1 MDSPTLDRFVG
12 TYLIGSC
19 GILSITRDGEQLS
32 AQMSGQP
39 RLPIYPETPPKFC
52 WRTINAQVTFAI
64 EKGGPATSAT
74 IHQGG
79 GEVVAT
85 RLDEITTRAIEAKI
99 TNRIREQ
106 LPLPGSEAAIQKFVA
121 DIKTGTPNYA
131 DMTDALRGVVRRQ
144 LPGLAAKAQGIQP
157 VKFKGV
163 SEVGGADNYIV
174 TYHDGQQSHCL
185 IDLDGDGKIALLAFL
200 PKFSYL

>member
-19 GILSITRDGEQLS
+19 GILSITRDGEQLY

-39 RLPIYPETPPKFC
+39 NLPIYPETPPKFR

-64 EKGGPATSAT
+64 DNGRPATSAT

-79 GEVVAT
+79 GEVMAT
-85 RLDEITTRAIEAKI
+85 RLDETATRAIEAKLA
-99 TNRIREQ
+99 NRIREQ
-106 LPLPGSEAAIQKFVA
+106 LPLPGSEAAVQKFFA
-121 DIKTGTPNYA
+121 DVKTGTPNYG
-131 DMTDALRGVVRRQ
+131 DMTDALREVVRRQ
-144 LPGLAAKAQGIQP
+144 LPALAAKAQGIQS
-157 VKFKGV
+157 VRFKGV
-163 SEVGGADNYIV
+163 SEVGADNYIV

-185 IDLDGDGKIALLAFL
+185 IDLDSGGKIALLALL